1 MSRISEVIRQFI
13 VANFLFGEEDA
24 RLTETVS
31 LLKSG
36 FVDSTGF
43 LEIVLFIE
51 ENYRFNVE
59 DDELIPENFDS
70 IFNLSRFVLMKLGK
84 ITN

>member
-51 ENYRFNVE
+51 DYYRFNVE

>member
-43 LEIVLFIE
+43 LELVLFIE
-51 ENYRFNVE
+51 ENYRFNGE